1 MQRIQGTFFKSIC
14 FIFFLL
20 ECLQAKQREGE
31 EGGARHSPHQQERI
45 LLQKQHLFPP
55 QTVFPCYPQESWIVK
70 VGKTFFH
77 AEIKRPSLWFITL
90 DTLKERVHITAPLFT
105 KREIIWT
112 FSLRCLHIL
121 RCLETIITAAA
132 AASQSE
138 TTRRK
143 CLIVSCETT
152 SCKSHRII
160 AAITVTVAIIAVP
173 TVRCHCHWL
182 LGIKF
187 TINSSNYIDP
197 RAQIACFNA
206 PGAHRFRLR
215 RHAPPPTLNHSLW
228 Q

>member
-1 MQRIQGTFFKSIC
+1 MPSGRAAGRRGRRCTPFAPSTGTN
-14 FIFFLL
+14 
-20 ECLQAKQREGE
+20 
-31 EGGARHSPHQQERI
+31 SPPKI
-45 LLQKQHLFPP
+45 TAFPP
-55 QTVFPCYPQESWIVK
+55 TNSFSLLSAEKLDSKSGENFLPRRDKTSFTVIHHSGHSEGTPC
-70 VGKTFFH
+70 TFWL
-77 AEIKRPSLWFITL
+77 PC
-90 DTLKERVHITAPLFT
+90 FT
-105 KREIIWT
+105 RREIIWT

-121 RCLETIITAAA
+121 RCLATIITAAA

-197 RAQIACFNA
+197 RAQIACFNV

-215 RHAPPPTLNHSLW
+215 RHAPPPTLNHSL
-228 Q
+228 